1 MQRKLPP
8 PAAPPAA
15 PRANKRDLRW
25 ISPRALTPA
34 AVQTFRGVISRPK
47 ETIRSIRTGSTDI
60 DRTVQTTMWIGA
72 TADPTSP
79 VRQELHLQSCE
90 QPDVVR
96 GGRPLI
102 VGWYSFGP
110 EHWPPHRSRRCRCQS
125 PLSIRP
131 SFAWRAE
138 ARWAAGSGLRRAAPL
153 LVFYGGRYEAT
164 PACPR
169 STQSLFAMSIAEEVL
184 RPQGEQTR
192 ERALRRQGRYGRA
205 CGKCVRQVQQAAEHG
220 MLSMACQRGSKALPP
235 PCCLQAW
242 TQHLRDLSRLA

>member
-1 MQRKLPP
+1 MRLQTPVVRSGSAGRRRHVAVMQRKLPP

-125 PLSIRP
+125 PLSIRLSLRGVP
-131 SFAWRAE
+131 RHAGQR
-138 ARWAAGSGLRRAAPL
+138 AAGCGALVRCSFCMGGCMRQHQLVPSRTPSVSLLCRPPRKCCGYRRAKGYACAEKAQE
-153 LVFYGGRYEAT
+153 GG
-164 PACPR
+164 
-169 STQSLFAMSIAEEVL
+169 
-184 RPQGEQTR
+184 
-192 ERALRRQGRYGRA
+192 
-205 CGKCVRQVQQAAEHG
+205 
-220 MLSMACQRGSKALPP
+220 
-235 PCCLQAW
+235 
-242 TQHLRDLSRLA
+242 